1 MYKGVI
7 IMIILTIENVPGK
20 EIKEV
25 KGLVKGSTVRCKN
38 IGRDI
43 TASFKNLVGGEM
55 SGYNDMLTEA
65 RQIAIG
71 RMVDEAEAMGA
82 NAIIGMK
89 LMSSAI
95 AAGAAE
101 MVAYGTAVVVE
112 YKGVIYFE
120 YNIDDYIIRW
130 VLDTYS
136 YRINSNDNMGY
147 SK

>member
-89 LMSSAI
+89 LMSSAV

-101 MVAYGTAVVVE
+101 MVAYGTAVVME
-112 YKGVIYFE
+112 
-120 YNIDDYIIRW
+120 
-130 VLDTYS
+130 
-136 YRINSNDNMGY
+136 
-147 SK
+147 

>member
-65 RQIAIG
+65 RQIA
-71 RMVDEAEAMGA
+71 MGA

-112 YKGVIYFE
+112 
-120 YNIDDYIIRW
+120 
-130 VLDTYS
+130 
-136 YRINSNDNMGY
+136 
-147 SK
+147 

>member
-1 MYKGVI
+1 MYKGVM

-71 RMVDEAEAMGA
+71 RMVDEAEAIGA

-112 YKGVIYFE
+112 
-120 YNIDDYIIRW
+120 
-130 VLDTYS
+130 
-136 YRINSNDNMGY
+136 
-147 SK
+147 

>member
-38 IGRDI
+38 IGHDI
-43 TASFKNLVGGEM
+43 TASFKSLVGGEM

-112 YKGVIYFE
+112 
-120 YNIDDYIIRW
+120 
-130 VLDTYS
+130 
-136 YRINSNDNMGY
+136 
-147 SK
+147 

>member
-1 MYKGVI
+1 
-7 IMIILTIENVPGK
+7 MIILTIENVPGK

-71 RMVDEAEAMGA
+71 RMVDEAEAIGA

-89 LMSSAI
+89 LMSSAV
-95 AAGAAE
+95 AAE

-112 YKGVIYFE
+112 
-120 YNIDDYIIRW
+120 
-130 VLDTYS
+130 
-136 YRINSNDNMGY
+136 
-147 SK
+147 

>member
-7 IMIILTIENVPGK
+7 IMIILTIENVPGT

-112 YKGVIYFE
+112 
-120 YNIDDYIIRW
+120 
-130 VLDTYS
+130 
-136 YRINSNDNMGY
+136 
-147 SK
+147 

>member
-71 RMVDEAEAMGA
+71 RMVDEAEAMRA

-112 YKGVIYFE
+112 
-120 YNIDDYIIRW
+120 
-130 VLDTYS
+130 
-136 YRINSNDNMGY
+136 
-147 SK
+147 